1 MDVKCTQCNA
11 NVPEGM
17 AFCGQCGAPV
27 RCICANYGA
36 QNPAEFRFCGKCG
49 NPIAVESPQALPPAE
64 TLAEAGPLQVSRSLI
79 EGERRTVT
87 VLFADAAGY
96 TAMSERMDPEEVY
109 RLMQGCF
116 ERMRQ
121 AVHQFEGSVNQYTG
135 DGILALFGAPIA
147 HEDSARRAVAA
158 ALEMQSQLE
167 SYANEVKAQYPIQ
180 CAYRIGLN
188 TGPVV
193 VGKISESLQLDFTA
207 IGDTVNLASRIQTL
221 AEPRT
226 VCLSENTYRAAAD
239 FFECE
244 DLGEK
249 TVKGKAE
256 PVHVYRAIRERS
268 VQSRIEAAAARGLT
282 EYVGRDRELQTLH
295 SHLDEA
301 SRAHGQVVF
310 TVGEAGVG
318 KSRLLFEFRKSLA
331 NKSPR
336 WVEGKCIS
344 FGKNVPNLPIID
356 LVKST
361 FGVRESDDNS
371 HITQR
376 IDEGVAQWEAN
387 AQAVAPYLKYL
398 LNVDPGDPALAT
410 MTPME
415 RRPGFVDALRTLVR
429 EESRQNPLVLV
440 IEDLHWIDS
449 ESERMVNAL
458 ADVVAT
464 APVLMVL
471 TSRPGYQHSLGERS
485 YFHRVALSGLRPED
499 TASMAEKVL
508 GATGLPEEI
517 RELVLAKAEGNPFY
531 VEEVSKA
538 LVETGVLVRQNG
550 GYQVT
555 STITE
560 DHVPET
566 IQGVILAR
574 IDRLDPEA
582 RGAIQLA
589 SVIGREFSVR
599 LLNRISDLE
608 VKLDD
613 ALGELKALELI
624 YETGYIP
631 ELSYMFKHA
640 LTHDVAYST
649 LLRERRQQLHR
660 IVATAIETLYADR
673 LPEHYEALAHHYTG
687 AKDWEKALEYLEKS
701 GDKARDAYANHE
713 ALEFYENALQTCEK
727 VGADA
732 LTAAMRIADQRA
744 EVQSVLG
751 DFPAAIADYNRMRAY
766 AVQAKDR
773 RQEGMAL
780 VRRGYQEYLNHQWA
794 DAEKSCD
801 EARAVGAAFAEVVDI
816 AKATTGWMLAC
827 IGEHERVKN
836 EFADLEAIIAR
847 IDDRRS
853 FVTEAWI
860 LNYWQSRYDEAL
872 ADLAKKAEGGGTASY
887 LLLADWSEVLCLG
900 SKGEMGKAISI
911 AEGLVK
917 KCERMEEFFI
927 YIRLLNTVGWLYG
940 EIEHHE
946 ESLYWNERC
955 LTKSGTAAAPDMEVQ
970 INSRLNIADT
980 LIALNRLDEAEPHLM
995 FTENYCA
1002 QDAGEEECMM
1012 GRWNFTQHFFHSSG
1026 EFWLQRQEYAR
1037 ALDYARK
1044 CIELARSTDRPKN
1057 VVKGLRLQG
1066 EVLLAQDKPDRAEPH
1081 VVEAARIAADH
1092 GITIQEWKTLAVLGA
1107 VHEAG
1112 NKPDEA
1118 TSAYRAAYAV
1128 IGKIADS
1135 LHRDDLKR
1143 SFLASP
1149 RVTHIRRKAVSPAPQ
1164 PRQS

>member
-1 MDVKCTQCNA
+1 MDVNCTQCNA
-11 NVPEGM
+11 TVPEDM
-17 AFCGQCGAPV
+17 AFCGQCGVPV
-27 RCICANYGA
+27 RCICANCGA

-49 NPIAVESPQALPPAE
+49 NAIAVESLQALPSTE
-64 TLAEAGPLQVSRSLI
+64 TVSETGPLQISRSLF
-79 EGERRTVT
+79 EGERRIVT

-158 ALEMQSQLE
+158 ALEMQVQLE
-167 SYANEVKAQYPIQ
+167 SYANEVKSQYAIE

-193 VGKISESLQLDFTA
+193 VGQISESLQLDFAA

-221 AEPRT
+221 ASPHT
-226 VCLSENTYRAAAD
+226 VCLSEYTFRAVAD
-239 FFECE
+239 YFECE
-244 DLGEK
+244 DLGER
-249 TVKGKAE
+249 TVKGKSD
-256 PVHVYRAIRERS
+256 PVHVYRAIGERS

-295 SHLDEA
+295 GHLDEA
-301 SRAHGQVVF
+301 SRGHGQVVF
-310 TVGEAGVG
+310 VAGDAGVG
-318 KSRLLFEFRKSLA
+318 KSRLLFEFRKSLV

-371 HITQR
+371 HISQR
-376 IDEGVAQWEAN
+376 IDDGVAQWVAN
-387 AQAVAPYLKYL
+387 AQAVGPYLKYL
-398 LNVDPGDPALAT
+398 LNVDPGDPAIAT

-440 IEDLHWIDS
+440 IEDLHWIDN

-471 TSRPGYQHSLGERS
+471 TSRPGYHHRLGERS
-485 YFHRVALSGLRPED
+485 YFHRIALSGLRPED

-508 GATGLPEEI
+508 GAAGLPEEI
-517 RELVLAKAEGNPFY
+517 RDLILAKAEGNPFY

-538 LVETGVLVRQNG
+538 LVESGVLARRNG
-550 GYQVT
+550 GYELGSEVT
-555 STITE
+555 EEHI
-560 DHVPET
+560 PET

-673 LPEHYEALAHHYTG
+673 LPEHYEATSPPLH
-687 AKDWEKALEYLEKS
+687 W
-701 GDKARDAYANHE
+701 R
-713 ALEFYENALQTCEK
+713 
-727 VGADA
+727 
-732 LTAAMRIADQRA
+732 QR
-744 EVQSVLG
+744 LG
-751 DFPAAIADYNRMRAY
+751 
-766 AVQAKDR
+766 
-773 RQEGMAL
+773 E
-780 VRRGYQEYLNHQWA
+780 
-794 DAEKSCD
+794 S
-801 EARAVGAAFAEVVDI
+801 
-816 AKATTGWMLAC
+816 
-827 IGEHERVKN
+827 
-836 EFADLEAIIAR
+836 AR
-847 IDDRRS
+847 IPR
-853 FVTEAWI
+853 E
-860 LNYWQSRYDEAL
+860 
-872 ADLAKKAEGGGTASY
+872 
-887 LLLADWSEVLCLG
+887 
-900 SKGEMGKAISI
+900 
-911 AEGLVK
+911 
-917 KCERMEEFFI
+917 
-927 YIRLLNTVGWLYG
+927 IR
-940 EIEHHE
+940 
-946 ESLYWNERC
+946 
-955 LTKSGTAAAPDMEVQ
+955 
-970 INSRLNIADT
+970 
-980 LIALNRLDEAEPHLM
+980 
-995 FTENYCA
+995 
-1002 QDAGEEECMM
+1002 
-1012 GRWNFTQHFFHSSG
+1012 
-1026 EFWLQRQEYAR
+1026 
-1037 ALDYARK
+1037 
-1044 CIELARSTDRPKN
+1044 
-1057 VVKGLRLQG
+1057 
-1066 EVLLAQDKPDRAEPH
+1066 
-1081 VVEAARIAADH
+1081 
-1092 GITIQEWKTLAVLGA
+1092 
-1107 VHEAG
+1107 
-1112 NKPDEA
+1112 
-1118 TSAYRAAYAV
+1118 
-1128 IGKIADS
+1128 
-1135 LHRDDLKR
+1135 
-1143 SFLASP
+1143 
-1149 RVTHIRRKAVSPAPQ
+1149 
-1164 PRQS
+1164 